1 MIYLIANG
9 IHLFIYCKWHTL
21 TPLWEHYFT
30 DHREDSEDCV
40 GVCVTTSITMYI
52 FNAGKQHPFLTIDI
66 WE

>member
-1 MIYLIANG
+1 MAY
-9 IHLFIYCKWHTL
+9 TL